1 MEPRITPGQPAA
13 GLVVPGDTYDGAEAE
28 EQRSL
33 AIVDDT
39 CELLIEVALD
49 LAGRSALAARANVFC
64 GPPDYAPDRRPF
76 PSLADEINDRAGDK
90 MDRSEGFLDDE
101 LDRWVK
107 KLFESAYETVSLFNV
122 DLWRRVRV
130 AEFVPAQR
138 RPSQIPDDATRNPGD
153 ALSGADALR
162 DGNIALP
169 AS

>member
-1 MEPRITPGQPAA
+1 EGFLDDELDRWVKKLFESAYET
-13 GLVVPGDTYDGAEAE
+13 V
-28 EQRSL
+28 SL
-33 AIVDDT
+33 FNVD
-39 CELLIEVALD
+39 LW
-49 LAGRSALAARANVFC
+49 R
-64 GPPDYAPDRRPF
+64 